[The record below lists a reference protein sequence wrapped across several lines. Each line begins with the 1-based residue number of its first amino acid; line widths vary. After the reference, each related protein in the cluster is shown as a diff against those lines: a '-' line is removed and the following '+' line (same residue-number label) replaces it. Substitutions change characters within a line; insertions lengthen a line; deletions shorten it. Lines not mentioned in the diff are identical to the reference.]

1 MCLCGWEVLQHS
13 KMGVKDRR
21 RADEERNKTKETWA
35 KRGRVGRWVRA
46 AITAVTSG

>member
-1 MCLCGWEVLQHS
+1 MCVCVSVFLCLCGWEVLQHS

-35 KRGRVGRWVRA
+35 KGEGW
-46 AITAVTSG
+46 GGG